1 MHPTETFS
9 SDRRSILKG
18 LAAAA
23 VTSLAA
29 PEFAAESLPAAPT
42 GTAAAIA
49 TDKAYW
55 AAVKGLYAVTPVCRQ
70 FRERLA
76 RGIMPRPVRR
86 EFIRQSDMINY
97 QEHVLRAAA
106 LGSTSEAVRAKV
118 AGGGW
123 CCA

>member
-1 MHPTETFS
+1 MNPIDTIS

-29 PEFAAESLPAAPT
+29 PAMAAESLPAPPT

-55 AAVKGLYAVTPVCRQ
+55 LS
-70 FRERLA
+70 L
-76 RGIMPRPVRR
+76 IH
-86 EFIRQSDMINY
+86 I
-97 QEHVLRAAA
+97 
-106 LGSTSEAVRAKV
+106 
-118 AGGGW
+118 
-123 CCA
+123 